1 MFRYFIT
8 VAAFITAPAIA
19 NDSAVPPAIPEGAAL
34 IEAIHAADTELFEL
48 AIGGCDP
55 VKLRGMVT
63 DDMEFYHDKG
73 GVTAKSGDEFVA
85 EYAKNC
91 DARMAPDAWH
101 VRRALVLETL
111 HVDPVPGFGAIETG
125 EHLFYERQ
133 GEGPEKLVGKA
144 AFAQVW
150 RYDDGVW
157 KTHRVLSFAH
167 KPAN

>member
-1 MFRYFIT
+1 MFRYLL
-8 VAAFITAPAIA
+8 AATALVTTPAIA
-19 NDSAVPPAIPEGAAL
+19 NDSSVQSAMPEGAAL
-34 IEAIHAADTELFEL
+34 TEAIHAADTVLFEL
-48 AIGGCDP
+48 AIGGCNP
-55 VKLRGMVT
+55 VKLRAMVT

-73 GVTAKSGDEFVA
+73 GVTAKSGDEFIA

-91 DARMAPDAWH
+91 EGRKAPDAWR
-101 VRRALVLETL
+101 VRRELVLDTL

-150 RYDDGVW
+150 KYDDGVW
-157 KTHRVLSFAH
+157 KMHRVLSFAH